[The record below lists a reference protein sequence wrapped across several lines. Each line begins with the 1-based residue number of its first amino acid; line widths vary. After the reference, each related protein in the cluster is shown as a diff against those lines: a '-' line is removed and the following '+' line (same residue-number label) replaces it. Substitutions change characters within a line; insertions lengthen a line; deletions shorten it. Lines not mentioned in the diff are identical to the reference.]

1 MKALTWLA
9 LLLAVAA
16 CGMLFYER
24 AQRSA
29 LESEFAV
36 LQLAHDELDDA
47 CEIRVAELRYQ
58 FERVRPSSPPLQPA
72 PRLAE
77 IQQNLRQRRHAL
89 RDQSLAELVIAL
101 DLDAGEAAAFADI
114 LGALETEQRELIGQA
129 RAAGVE
135 LGADYQHAA
144 AELRQQALLA
154 LTDLLGPGRLDPVLD
169 SRLATRLG
177 LRAADPWPAPQDGN
191 EP

>member
-9 LLLAVAA
+9 LVLAVAA
-16 CGMLFYER
+16 CALFFFER
-24 AQRSA
+24 AQRGSLQGELA
-29 LESEFAV
+29 E
-36 LQLAHDELDDA
+36 LQLAFDELDDA

-89 RDQSLAELVIAL
+89 RDQALAELVIAL
-101 DLDAGEAAAFADI
+101 DLDAGEAAQIADI

-129 RAAGVE
+129 RVAGTE

-144 AELRQQALLA
+144 AELRNQALLA
-154 LTDLLGPGRLDPVLD
+154 LADLLGPGRLDPVLD
-169 SRLATRLG
+169 SRLAARLG
-177 LRAADPWPAPQDGN
+177 LRAADPRPASLDGN